1 MPLLKVEGMWFNYP
15 GKDTIFEDVDFGIN
29 MDSRIVRHKQG
40 GLEGLSKARTNVRR
54 LRLRLGAAR
63 QAIVGPNGTG
73 KSTLLKLCAKEL
85 EPTQGEVLHNPKL
98 RIGVYSQHSVD
109 QLDLDK
115 TPVQYLMSKF
125 GDLDYQVRPRPCRAH
140 VAPRS

>member
-1 MPLLKVEGMWFNYP
+1 
-15 GKDTIFEDVDFGIN
+15 
-29 MDSRIVRHKQG
+29 
-40 GLEGLSKARTNVRR
+40 
-54 LRLRLGAAR
+54 
-63 QAIVGPNGTG
+63 VGPNGTG

-125 GDLDYQVRPRPCRAH
+125 GDLDYQVRAGPRLAH
-140 VAPRS
+140 DAPRC